1 MTPVPTVHDNIM
13 SSTLASTTYDHAKSV
28 EDINVDSES
37 DVSFT
42 PEDKEG
48 TYSSFGDFLSA
59 YSMRVWGYTEPHNE
73 YPWTQTD
80 HKE

>member
-1 MTPVPTVHDNIM
+1 MAPVPTVHDNIM
-13 SSTLASTTYDHAKSV
+13 SSPLSYDHAKSV

-73 YPWTQTD
+73 YPWTQTVSKD
-80 HKE
+80 

>member
-1 MTPVPTVHDNIM
+1 MAPVPTVHDNIM
-13 SSTLASTTYDHAKSV
+13 SSPLKSTTYDHAKSV

-73 YPWTQTD
+73 YPWTNISKD
-80 HKE
+80 

>member
-1 MTPVPTVHDNIM
+1 MAPVPTVHDNIM
-13 SSTLASTTYDHAKSV
+13 SPLNSTTYDHAKSV

-59 YSMRVWGYTEPHNE
+59 YSMRVWGYTEPRNE
-73 YPWTQTD
+73 YPWTNVSKD
-80 HKE
+80 